1 MRCHDISIV
10 IIYFMNKINKK
21 MSIASWEREPQLQL
35 CVYQA
40 LLQFLSVDSV
50 SYMPSY
56 KILCML
62 INYLK
67 NILTILFI
75 SKYT

>member
-1 MRCHDISIV
+1 MRFHDISIV
-10 IIYFMNKINKK
+10 IIFFMNKINKK

-50 SYMPSY
+50 SYMPS
-56 KILCML
+56 
-62 INYLK
+62 
-67 NILTILFI
+67 
-75 SKYT
+75 